1 MIGNGN
7 PVFFRDVNALAGDN
21 GTPER
26 VPGDVDPIHESGFP
40 MLYDTKPGDINFQ
53 DRFELGGGLGVRFGD
68 ADSGLDVLGWYF
80 QREMEDAARI
90 RGTFYEGDLDLL
102 RGVAF
107 PLPFSGNDKHEAGGN
122 LEARIAGLRLF
133 AQYVDQ
139 EIASLPRDGFEVEA
153 AYVISL
159 NGLFAYKD
167 ASVGNWIQPVVRFSK
182 MNTNWDT
189 PREFPGP
196 VGGLGLGEV
205 GLRPP
210 LRHRDRR
217 RPDGGVRAGQG
228 HRPHAHVPPRR
239 VPGDAARVV
248 LAAC

>member
-1 MIGNGN
+1 
-7 PVFFRDVNALAGDN
+7 
-21 GTPER
+21 
-26 VPGDVDPIHESGFP
+26 

-68 ADSGLDVLGWYF
+68 ADSGFDVLGWYF

-139 EIASLPRDGFEVEA
+139 EIASLPRDGFEIEA

-189 PREFPGP
+189 PREFPGQS
-196 VGGLGLGEV
+196 VGWDWEKWDF
-205 GLRPP
+205 GLRFGIVTGVD
-210 LRHRDRR
+210 LTAEYALVKGIGRTRTF
-217 RPDGGVRAGQG
+217 RPDELLATLRASF
-228 HRPHAHVPPRR
+228 
-239 VPGDAARVV
+239 
-248 LAAC
+248 